1 MIPASG
7 ASAEAGG
14 SGWPS
19 GFALASPLRARIA
32 CVLAAVLLC
41 GCEGRNG
48 GPTRPRDAAA
58 VVQGV
63 TIGRTTVFDVE
74 RQFGVADEHPPDGAL
89 VYHLHAAGRDRRKD
103 DRSEAVTLRFER
115 GVLSKIYRARS

>member
-1 MIPASG
+1 MSPR
-7 ASAEAGG
+7 
-14 SGWPS
+14 
-19 GFALASPLRARIA
+19 LAAIA
-32 CVLAAVLLC
+32 CLLAAVVLC

-48 GPTRPRDAAA
+48 GPTQRPRDAAA

-63 TIGRTTVFDVE
+63 TIGRTTVLDVE
-74 RQFGVADEHPPDGAL
+74 RQFGIADEHPPDGAL

-115 GVLSKIYRARS
+115 GVLSKICRARS